1 MHGTGRG
8 FLIRLGLAAVSA
20 LLLVITF
27 VWRDWIE
34 IAFRVDPD
42 RGSGWLEW
50 LVVLVA
56 FSLSL
61 IFSVS
66 ARREWRRFTSIAAA
80 GGGTQ

>member
-20 LLLVITF
+20 LLLVITHA
-27 VWRDWIE
+27 WRDWIE

-50 LVVLVA
+50 LFVLVT

-66 ARREWRRFTSIAAA
+66 ARREWRRFTSITAV